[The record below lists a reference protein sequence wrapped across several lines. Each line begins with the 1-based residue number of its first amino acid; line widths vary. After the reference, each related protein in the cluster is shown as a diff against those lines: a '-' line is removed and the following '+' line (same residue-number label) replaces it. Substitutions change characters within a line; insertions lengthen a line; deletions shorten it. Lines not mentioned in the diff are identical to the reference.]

1 MPSEARKLAEHSVK
15 GDVAALTALLEA
27 VLAVAETVSVAVAS
41 VVTTVVSVDI
51 SNCLVIMIRRTFT
64 IILILVPSICAHAQ
78 VEDFLQYAPLASRMV
93 LPMTKVESRYSM
105 QDRLFVAV
113 TSIGLTYGAT
123 GALKHIVSE
132 RRPDGS
138 DRKSFP
144 SGHAA
149 RAFLGANMLR
159 HEYGHISP
167 WISVAGY
174 AVATA
179 TATLR
184 VTGKHHY
191 THDVLVGAAI
201 GFASSELSFALLPLW
216 HKYLDKKKNKKL
228 KRNNQDFIH
237 SSDQQSVD
245 VVMCPIVNNN
255 EFGVAGTIV
264 F

>member
-1 MPSEARKLAEHSVK
+1 MIKRFL
-15 GDVAALTALLEA
+15 
-27 VLAVAETVSVAVAS
+27 
-41 VVTTVVSVDI
+41 I
-51 SNCLVIMIRRTFT
+51 SIMI
-64 IILILVPSICAHAQ
+64 IISSICAHAQ
-78 VEDFLQYAPLASRMV
+78 VEDYLQYVPLVSRVM
-93 LPMTKVESRYSM
+93 LSTSKVEIKYSM

-113 TSIGLTYGAT
+113 TSIGLTYGVT
-123 GALKHIVSE
+123 GTLKHLVSE

-138 DRKSFP
+138 DCKSFP

-174 AVATA
+174 AVATV

-191 THDVLVGAAI
+191 THDVLAGAAI

-228 KRNNQDFIH
+228 KRNNQNFIH

-245 VVMCPIVNNN
+245 VVMCPMVNNN
-255 EFGVAGTIV
+255 EFGVVGTIV

>member
-1 MPSEARKLAEHSVK
+1 M
-15 GDVAALTALLEA
+15 
-27 VLAVAETVSVAVAS
+27 VS
-41 VVTTVVSVDI
+41 
-51 SNCLVIMIRRTFT
+51 
-64 IILILVPSICAHAQ
+64 SICAHAQ
-78 VEDFLQYAPLASRMV
+78 VEDYLQYAPLASRMV

-138 DRKSFP
+138 DCKSFP

-149 RAFLGANMLR
+149 RAFLGANMFR

-184 VTGKHHY
+184 VTGEHHY
-191 THDVLVGAAI
+191 THDVLAGAAI

-216 HKYLDKKKNKKL
+216 HKYLDKRKSRKA
-228 KRNNQDFIH
+228 KRENQEFIRKQENQDL
-237 SSDQQSVD
+237 D
-245 VVMCPIVNNN
+245 VVMCPMVNNN
-255 EFGVAGTIV
+255 ELGVAGFIV